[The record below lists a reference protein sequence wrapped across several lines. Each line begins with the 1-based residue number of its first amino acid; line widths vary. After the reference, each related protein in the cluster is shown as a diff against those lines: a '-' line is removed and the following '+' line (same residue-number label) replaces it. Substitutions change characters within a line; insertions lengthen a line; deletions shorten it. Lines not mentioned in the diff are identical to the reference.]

1 MIELIIVLMILS
13 VAVFSVWSMIVM
25 NPLLVMITLVLV
37 SVLVY
42 FIDRDLKR
50 G

>member
-25 NPLLVMITLVLV
+25 NPLLVMITLVSV